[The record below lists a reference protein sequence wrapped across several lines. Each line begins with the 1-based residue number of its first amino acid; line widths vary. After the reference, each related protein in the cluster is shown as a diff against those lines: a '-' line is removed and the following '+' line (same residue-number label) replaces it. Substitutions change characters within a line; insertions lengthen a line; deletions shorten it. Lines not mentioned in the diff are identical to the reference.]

1 MNVASR
7 GSPALRPDQPGD
19 QHEDQ
24 MPMCRAR
31 FVSSGAK
38 DHFECSVLRQ
48 TAHLPDAT
56 IRFPED
62 NRRGPREAKLGH
74 QSGIVLELFCHC
86 GADRFQRDYAAVPVL
101 MFVFSQRLLRR
112 LGLKNGSRLGWGIL
126 SDHADHDMSELYL
139 ARLDPGPGSRPELVA
154 IGAVG
159 IRKHVNG
166 PRRVRTS
173 ILYPRR
179 PLQLFPERKSTRLNS
194 SH

>member
-48 TAHLPDAT
+48 TAHLPVAT

-74 QSGIVLELFCHC
+74 L
-86 GADRFQRDYAAVPVL
+86 RD
-101 MFVFSQRLLRR
+101 
-112 LGLKNGSRLGWGIL
+112 
-126 SDHADHDMSELYL
+126 
-139 ARLDPGPGSRPELVA
+139 
-154 IGAVG
+154 
-159 IRKHVNG
+159 
-166 PRRVRTS
+166 
-173 ILYPRR
+173 
-179 PLQLFPERKSTRLNS
+179 RKSTRLNS
-194 SH
+194 SHYCAARMPSSACQHTRSHILSSQIILTHDFML